1 MKSILI
7 AMLLI
12 SSTVHAENERY
23 YQDKFCAGIG
33 VTEKVLDDRTRVDCL
48 TFGMAIE
55 VDWAYHWQESGFQAI
70 HYALKT
76 GKRPGIALIMKSEA
90 DCKYLHR
97 LNNVLENVTPIISL
111 WEIGPYAYQCKL
123 KD

>member
-48 TFGMAIE
+48 TIGTAIE
-55 VDWAYHWQESGFQAI
+55 VEWAMNF
-70 HYALKT
+70 YAGVGQSLFYSIKT
-76 GKRPGIALIMKSEA
+76 KRNPGIALILRSKI
-90 DCKYLHR
+90 DCKYLNR
-97 LNNVLENVTPIISL
+97 LKLIISGTKPRILL
-111 WEIGPYAYQCKL
+111 WEIGDYAYQCG
-123 KD
+123 